1 MACDEAELMRL
12 ATEYRRKYKSPY
24 ELNDMHMRSL
34 ETDAE
39 KSIALNLEAKI
50 NDIDVN
56 YTMKHFYNELGSKG
70 DIFKNR
76 KSIKRVASKVSPKG
90 TPKTSPKG
98 TPKTTLMQYAI
109 HSCLCVMQNTTHNHK
124 LITPPSCN
132 FQSSAPSAAFSPTRF
147 FTTGTYPAMKSATD
161 TIPAASW
168 LRICSTNASSVH

>member
-1 MACDEAELMRL
+1 MSKELSRQIDALIVSCALGMACDEAELMRL

-56 YTMKHFYNELGSKG
+56 YTMMQFYNELGSKG

-90 TPKTSPKG
+90 TPKTSPKTSPKG
-98 TPKTTLMQYAI
+98 TP
-109 HSCLCVMQNTTHNHK
+109 
-124 LITPPSCN
+124 
-132 FQSSAPSAAFSPTRF
+132 R
-147 FTTGTYPAMKSATD
+147 
-161 TIPAASW
+161 
-168 LRICSTNASSVH
+168 ASSNPCSPKTRRGYCNVQGGKRKTNRRRN

>member
-1 MACDEAELMRL
+1 MSKQLSRQIDALIVSCALGMACDEAELMRL

-70 DIFKNR
+70 DIFRKS

-90 TPKTSPKG
+90 TPKTSPKTSPKG
-98 TPKTTLMQYAI
+98 TPKTSPKACSPKTRRG
-109 HSCLCVMQNTTHNHK
+109 H
-124 LITPPSCN
+124 CN
-132 FQSSAPSAAFSPTRF
+132 VQGGPKR
-147 FTTGTYPAMKSATD
+147 
-161 TIPAASW
+161 
-168 LRICSTNASSVH
+168 RRH